1 MALSLPAIMKTTAA
15 RLSALYLL
23 LFALCAVLLVLY
35 MTSLSARML
44 TAQTQ
49 ETINDEV
56 LGLARAYQRG
66 GLPVLV
72 RVVEARSRQPGANL
86 YLIADANGQIL
97 TGNVQSLEPGV
108 IETEGWTTEPFSYQR
123 FGEGELDRLRSGATD
138 QPTPQTGDNSNPP
151 QSTGEKGHNAIALV
165 LRLPNQMIM
174 LVGRDL
180 GEPERFRAVI
190 SRSLTL
196 ALGMM
201 GLGGILIWF
210 FVGRAALKRIDSVS
224 DASRRIMGGDLSGRL
239 PVTGAGDEF
248 DRLSENLNSMLAR
261 IAMLNEGLKQ
271 VSDNIAHDLKTP
283 LTRLRNRAEA
293 TLAGRHR
300 TEDYRQALEGT
311 IAESDQLIKT
321 FNAILMI
328 SRLEAGYSSEQT
340 GPVDLAATVSD
351 VVELYEP
358 VAEEAGVA
366 LETTAPEA
374 LTINGNRELIG
385 QALSN
390 IVDNAIKYS
399 TGAVEAPK
407 VRVALERAGS
417 EIKLTVTDNGHGIPD
432 DAERARATERFVRL
446 EKSRSQPGSGLGL
459 SLAKAIMTFHN
470 GRLDLL
476 PADPG
481 LSVVMSFPLRETH

>member
-1 MALSLPAIMKTTAA
+1 MALSVPAIMKTTAA
-15 RLSALYLL
+15 RLSALYFL
-23 LFALCAVLLVLY
+23 LFALCAVLLVFY
-35 MTSLSARML
+35 MTSLSASML
-44 TAQTQ
+44 TGQTQ
-49 ETINDEV
+49 DTINDEV
-56 LGLARAYQRG
+56 AGLASAYKRG

-72 RVVEARSRQPGANL
+72 RVVENRSRQPGANL

-108 IETEGWTTEPFSYQR
+108 IDTEGWTTEPFSYQR
-123 FGEGELDRLRSGATD
+123 FGEGELDRLRSGTADPNET
-138 QPTPQTGDNSNPP
+138 QPGQTA
-151 QSTGEKGHNAIALV
+151 GEKGHNAIALV

-190 SRSLTL
+190 RRALML

-201 GLGGILIWF
+201 GLGGLLIWF
-210 FVGRAALKRIDSVS
+210 FVGRAALKRIDGVS
-224 DASRRIMGGDLSGRL
+224 QASRRIMGGDLSGRL

-248 DRLSENLNSMLAR
+248 DRLSENLNAMLAR
-261 IAMLNEGLKQ
+261 IATLNEGLKQ

-293 TLAGRHR
+293 TLSGKHK
-300 TEDYRQALEGT
+300 TSDYRQALEGT

-328 SRLEAGYSSEQT
+328 SRLEAGYSSENT
-340 GPVDLAATVSD
+340 NRVDLVAAVRD

-358 VAEEAGVA
+358 VAEEAGVS
-366 LETTAPEA
+366 LEAA
-374 LTINGNRELIG
+374 VGGAFVVNGNRELIG

-399 TGAVEAPK
+399 TDSTSQPTVHVMLQRTQGEI
-407 VRVALERAGS
+407 RLSVA
-417 EIKLTVTDNGHGIPD
+417 DNGQGIPD
-432 DAERARATERFVRL
+432 DADRARVTERFVRL

-459 SLAKAIMTFHN
+459 SLAKAVMTFHS

-476 PADPG
+476 PGNPG
-481 LSVVMSFPLRETH
+481 LSVVMSFRAREDH

>member
-1 MALSLPAIMKTTAA
+1 MALSVPAIMKTTAA

-23 LFALCAVLLVLY
+23 LFALCAVLLVFY

-66 GLPVLV
+66 GLPILV
-72 RVVEARSRQPGANL
+72 RVVEQRSRQPGANL

-108 IETEGWTTEPFSYQR
+108 LETEGWTNSPFSYQR
-123 FGEGELDRLRSGATD
+123 FGEGELERQRNLPAD
-138 QPTPQTGDNSNPP
+138 
-151 QSTGEKGHNAIALV
+151 QSTTQSDPNEAQAQGEKGHNAIALV

-190 SRSLTL
+190 RRALML

-201 GLGGILIWF
+201 GLGGLLIWF

-224 DASRRIMGGDLSGRL
+224 EASRRIMGGDLSGRL

-261 IAMLNEGLKQ
+261 IATLNEGLKQ

-293 TLAGRHR
+293 TLAGKHK
-300 TEDYRQALEGT
+300 TTDYRQALEGT

-328 SRLEAGYSSEQT
+328 SRLEAGYSSENT
-340 GPVDLAATVSD
+340 NRVDLAEAVRD

-358 VAEEAGVA
+358 VAEEAGVS
-366 LETTAPEA
+366 LETDVRETVFV
-374 LTINGNRELIG
+374 NGNRELIG

-399 TGAVEAPK
+399 TDSNAQPA
-407 VRVALERAGS
+407 VRVAVERIGTEVRLSVA
-417 EIKLTVTDNGHGIPD
+417 DNGQGIPD
-432 DAERARATERFVRL
+432 DGDRARATERFVRL

-459 SLAKAIMTFHN
+459 SLAKAVMTFHS

-476 PADPG
+476 PGNPG
-481 LSVVMSFPLRETH
+481 LSVVMSFPSREDHL

>member
-23 LFALCAVLLVLY
+23 LFALCAVLLVFY

-49 ETINDEV
+49 DTINDEV

-86 YLIADANGQIL
+86 YLIADTNGQIL

-108 IETEGWTTEPFSYQR
+108 IETEGWTKEPFSYRR
-123 FGEGELDRLRSGATD
+123 FGEGELERQRSPVSD
-138 QPTPQTGDNSNPP
+138 Q
-151 QSTGEKGHNAIALV
+151 QSGENEVQAQGEKGHNAIALV

-190 SRSLTL
+190 RRALML

-201 GLGGILIWF
+201 GLGGLLIWF

-224 DASRRIMGGDLSGRL
+224 EASRRIMGGDLSGRL

-261 IAMLNEGLKQ
+261 IATLNEGLKQ

-293 TLAGRHR
+293 TLSGKHR
-300 TEDYRQALEGT
+300 TTDYRQALEGT
-311 IAESDQLIKT
+311 IIESDQLIKT

-328 SRLEAGYSSEQT
+328 SRLEAGYSSEST
-340 GPVDLAATVSD
+340 SRVDLAAAVRD

-358 VAEEAGVA
+358 VAEEAGVT
-366 LETTAPEA
+366 LESSVEGSFAVD
-374 LTINGNRELIG
+374 GNRELIG

-399 TGAVEAPK
+399 TDSTGKPG
-407 VRVALERAGS
+407 VRVTLERVGG
-417 EIKLTVTDNGHGIPD
+417 EIRLTVSDNGQGIPD
-432 DAERARATERFVRL
+432 DADRARVTERFVRL

-476 PADPG
+476 PANPG
-481 LSVVMSFPLRETH
+481 LSVVMSFPGREEH

>member
-1 MALSLPAIMKTTAA
+1 MALSLPAIMRTTAA

-23 LFALCAVLLVLY
+23 LFALCAVLLVFY

-44 TAQTQ
+44 TTQTQ

-97 TGNVQSLEPGV
+97 TGNVQSLQPGI

-123 FGEGELDRLRSGATD
+123 FGEGELDRLRSGTQD
-138 QPTPQTGDNSNPP
+138 QPGPSPGTAATPSEGQ
-151 QSTGEKGHNAIALV
+151 QGHNAIALV

-190 SRSLTL
+190 KRSLML

-201 GLGGILIWF
+201 GVGGLLIWF
-210 FVGRAALKRIDSVS
+210 FVGHAALKRIDGVS
-224 DASRRIMGGDLSGRL
+224 QASRRIMGGDLTGRL

-248 DRLSENLNSMLAR
+248 DRLSENLNTMLAR

-293 TLAGRHR
+293 TLAGARKA
-300 TEDYRQALEGT
+300 TDYRQALEST
-311 IAESDQLIKT
+311 IVESDQLIKT

-328 SRLEAGYSSEQT
+328 SRLEAGYSSET
-340 GPVDLAATVSD
+340 TTSVDLAATVRD
-351 VVELYEP
+351 VVDLYEP

-366 LETTAPEA
+366 LETAVPEA
-374 LTINGNRELIG
+374 FTINGNRELIG

-399 TGAVEAPK
+399 TGAAENPK
-407 VRVALERAGS
+407 VRVTLERAGG
-417 EIKLTVTDNGHGIPD
+417 EIKLTVADNGHGIPD
-432 DAERARATERFVRL
+432 DADRARATERFVRL

-459 SLAKAIMTFHN
+459 SLAKAIMTFHD

-476 PADPG
+476 PANPG
-481 LSVVMSFPLRETH
+481 LSVVMSFPARETH

>member
-1 MALSLPAIMKTTAA
+1 MAPSMPAIMKTTAA

-23 LFALCAVLLVLY
+23 LFAICAVLLVFY

-44 TAQTQ
+44 TGQTQ

-56 LGLARAYQRG
+56 LGLARVYQRG
-66 GLPVLV
+66 GLPLLV
-72 RVVEARSRQPGANL
+72 RVVEQRSRQPGANL

-108 IETEGWTTEPFSYQR
+108 LEAEGWTTEPFSYRR
-123 FGEGELDRLRSGATD
+123 FGEGELERQR
-138 QPTPQTGDNSNPP
+138 NPIADP
-151 QSTGEKGHNAIALV
+151 NEPSQNEVQVEGEKGHNAIALV

-174 LVGRDL
+174 LIGRDL

-190 SRSLTL
+190 RRALTL

-201 GLGGILIWF
+201 ALGGILIWF

-224 DASRRIMGGDLSGRL
+224 QASRRIMGGDLSGRL

-261 IAMLNEGLKQ
+261 IATLNEGLKQ

-293 TLAGRHR
+293 TLSGKHSPA
-300 TEDYRQALEGT
+300 DYRQALEAT

-328 SRLEAGYSSEQT
+328 SRLEAGYSSEST
-340 GPVDLAATVSD
+340 SRVDLAASVRD

-358 VAEEAGVA
+358 VAEEAGVT
-366 LETTAPEA
+366 LETSVQDGFAVE
-374 LTINGNRELIG
+374 GNRELIG

-399 TGAVEAPK
+399 TDSTAKPT
-407 VRVALERAGS
+407 VRVALDRVGS
-417 EIKLTVTDNGHGIPD
+417 EIRLSVTDNGQGIPD
-432 DAERARATERFVRL
+432 DADRARATERFVRL

-476 PADPG
+476 PANPG
-481 LSVVMSFPLRETH
+481 LSVVMRFPEPEDR

>member
-1 MALSLPAIMKTTAA
+1 MALSVPAIMRTTAA

-72 RVVEARSRQPGANL
+72 RVVEQRSRQPGANL

-108 IETEGWTTEPFSYQR
+108 IEAEGWTTEPFSYRR
-123 FGEGELDRLRSGATD
+123 FGEGELERQR
-138 QPTPQTGDNSNPP
+138 NPVSDP
-151 QSTGEKGHNAIALV
+151 NEPAQNEVQAEGEKGHNAIALV

-190 SRSLTL
+190 RRALML

-201 GLGGILIWF
+201 GVGGLLIWF

-224 DASRRIMGGDLSGRL
+224 EASRRIMGGDLSGRL

-261 IAMLNEGLKQ
+261 IATLNEGLKQ

-293 TLAGRHR
+293 TLSGKHN
-300 TEDYRQALEGT
+300 TSDYRQALEGT

-328 SRLEAGYSSEQT
+328 SRLEAGYSSEST
-340 GPVDLAATVSD
+340 TRVDLAAAVHD

-358 VAEEAGVA
+358 VAEEAGVT
-366 LETTAPEA
+366 LETSVQGAFA
-374 LTINGNRELIG
+374 VNGNRELIG

-399 TGAVEAPK
+399 TDSTSRPT
-407 VRVALERAGS
+407 VRVTLERIDG
-417 EIKLTVTDNGHGIPD
+417 EIRLAVSDNGQGIPD
-432 DAERARATERFVRL
+432 DVDRARVTERFVRL

-470 GRLDLL
+470 GRLELL
-476 PADPG
+476 PGNPG
-481 LSVVMSFPLRETH
+481 LSVVMSFPGREDR

>member
-1 MALSLPAIMKTTAA
+1 MALSVPAIMKTTAA

-23 LFALCAVLLVLY
+23 LFALCAVLLVFY

-44 TAQTQ
+44 TTQTQ

-108 IETEGWTTEPFSYQR
+108 IDTEGWTTQPFSYKR
-123 FGEGELDRLRSGATD
+123 FGEGELDRLRSGTSD
-138 QPTPQTGDNSNPP
+138 QTTSPSTGENAAPQTE
-151 QSTGEKGHNAIALV
+151 GEKGHNAIALV

-190 SRSLTL
+190 RRALTL

-210 FVGRAALKRIDSVS
+210 FVGRTALKRIDGVS
-224 DASRRIMGGDLSGRL
+224 EASRRIMGGDLSGRL

-248 DRLSENLNSMLAR
+248 DRLSENLNAMLAR
-261 IAMLNEGLKQ
+261 IATLNEGLKQ

-293 TLAGRHR
+293 TLSSKNKPA
-300 TEDYRQALEGT
+300 DYRQALEGT
-311 IAESDQLIKT
+311 ITESDQLIKT

-328 SRLEAGYSSEQT
+328 SRLEAGYSSEHT
-340 GPVDLAATVSD
+340 NRVDLAAAVRD

-358 VAEEAGVA
+358 VAEEAGVS
-366 LETTAPEA
+366 LEAEVNGA
-374 LTINGNRELIG
+374 FVVNGNRELIG

-390 IVDNAIKYS
+390 VVDNAIKYS
-399 TGAVEAPK
+399 ADSTSKPA
-407 VRVALERAGS
+407 VRVTLERTHG
-417 EIKLTVTDNGHGIPD
+417 EIRLCVADNGQGIPD
-432 DAERARATERFVRL
+432 DADRARVTERFVRL

-459 SLAKAIMTFHN
+459 SLAKAVMTFHS

-476 PADPG
+476 SGNPG
-481 LSVVMSFPLRETH
+481 LSVVMSFPAREDH

>member
-1 MALSLPAIMKTTAA
+1 MALSVPAIMKTTAA

-23 LFALCAVLLVLY
+23 LFALCAVLLVFY

-66 GLPVLV
+66 GLPILV
-72 RVVEARSRQPGANL
+72 RVVEQRSRQPGANL

-108 IETEGWTTEPFSYQR
+108 LENEGWTGSPFSYQR
-123 FGEGELDRLRSGATD
+123 FGEGELERLRNLPAEQGTTTQPD
-138 QPTPQTGDNSNPP
+138 QNDTQA
-151 QSTGEKGHNAIALV
+151 QGERGHNAIALV

-180 GEPERFRAVI
+180 GEPERLRAVI
-190 SRSLTL
+190 RRALTL

-201 GLGGILIWF
+201 GVGGLLIWF

-224 DASRRIMGGDLSGRL
+224 EASRRIMGGDLSGRL

-261 IAMLNEGLKQ
+261 IATLNEGLKQ

-293 TLAGRHR
+293 TLSGKHKSA
-300 TEDYRQALEGT
+300 DYRQALEST

-328 SRLEAGYSSEQT
+328 SRLEAGYSSEST
-340 GPVDLAATVSD
+340 NRVDLAAAVRD

-358 VAEEAGVA
+358 VAEEADVS
-366 LETTAPEA
+366 LEAVTDGAF
-374 LTINGNRELIG
+374 IVDGNRELIG

-399 TGAVEAPK
+399 TDSATKPA
-407 VRVALERAGS
+407 VRVALGRTGG
-417 EIKLTVTDNGHGIPD
+417 EIRLSVTDNGQGIPD
-432 DAERARATERFVRL
+432 DADRARVTERFVRL

-459 SLAKAIMTFHN
+459 SLAKAVMTFHN

-476 PADPG
+476 PGNPG
-481 LSVVMSFPLRETH
+481 LSVVMSFPAREDH